1 MSPEDVLVLPQN
13 IDIHVVGV
21 ASPALR
27 AHSCVLG
34 TIPTL
39 GFDVARFINKYQ
51 VRLTLGCHSYHVLS
65 FSLSLSLFVG
75 HSLH

>member
-1 MSPEDVLVLPQN
+1 MMSPEDMLILPQN

-39 GFDVARFINKYQ
+39 GFDVAQFINKYQ
-51 VRLTLGCHSYHVLS
+51 VRVTLSCHSYHVLS
-65 FSLSLSLFVG
+65 HLVG